1 MGGEAIPSP
10 YFEGV
15 DRLRSTKKKWSVRSV
30 RTVIEQNFTFS
41 DLSPRFKN
49 VDSSTGNIFCPFHE
63 NHSTPAAKMYWND
76 IKEIWVIYCFT
87 EHKHFTAYDYV
98 RLILCEQYQKYKS
111 PLEFLL
117 KNMSRDEAYIQ
128 LEAREKDREDQ
139 VEMETNA
146 KAEYISMIASENE
159 KTEDYIEALYLG

>member
-1 MGGEAIPSP
+1 MLLKGE
-10 YFEGV
+10 E
-15 DRLRSTKKKWSVRSV
+15 RLRSTSKKWSVRSV

-41 DLSPRFKN
+41 DLSPKFKN

-76 IKEIWVIYCFT
+76 ARGIWIIHCFG
-87 EHKHFTAYDYV
+87 ECHRNFTVYDYV
-98 RLILCEQYQKYKS
+98 KRILCDQYQKYKS

-117 KNMSRDEAYIQ
+117 RNMSKDEAYVQ

-139 VEMETNA
+139 VELETNA

-159 KTEDYIEALYLG
+159 RTEDYIEALYLG